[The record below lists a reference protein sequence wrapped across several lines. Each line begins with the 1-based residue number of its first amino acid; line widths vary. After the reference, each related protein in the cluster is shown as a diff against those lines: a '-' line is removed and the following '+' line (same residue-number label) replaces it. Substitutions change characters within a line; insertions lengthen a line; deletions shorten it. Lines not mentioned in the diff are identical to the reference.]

1 MDLTEKKR
9 GGDKTDYIT
18 KMVIQTIS
26 VHIRRKSIINV
37 MWHLQLLKML
47 YPTFKVHL
55 NLKFLLLVIQ
65 FNFYF
70 ICQIMKC
77 GVKI

>member
-1 MDLTEKKR
+1 MDLTEKKW

-26 VHIRRKSIINV
+26 VHIRRNSIINV

-47 YPTFKVHL
+47 
-55 NLKFLLLVIQ
+55 
-65 FNFYF
+65 
-70 ICQIMKC
+70 
-77 GVKI
+77 